1 MRWGR
6 ELRYA
11 AGYGLF
17 RVLLLAARALPL
29 SLLRLLFSRL
39 GLVAARLA
47 KRDCQRAREH
57 LQKAFGPNFD
67 CETLLRAHAQHL
79 GCLLGEALWLA
90 HASAPRILART
101 RFEGLEHLR
110 EAIAHGKGVVLV
122 TGHCGNWEWM
132 NLALQAAGIPMTAA
146 GRRLRDPRFDRFITR
161 LRTRFGGEAVA
172 RGEGAG
178 QALLRALHR
187 GRVVGLLIDQDVAV
201 PGVFVPFFGEP
212 AWTPTGAAFLALR
225 RGCPIVL
232 GFARRDQDGTMV
244 IKVQPAIWPTGSHT
258 REEDVG
264 QLTAL
269 LTARIEEHI
278 RSCPEQWVWFHQRWR
293 RKPQGED
300 KVWCCPG

>member
-1 MRWGR
+1 MGWSKK
-6 ELRYA
+6 LRYA
-11 AGYGLF
+11 VGFWLF
-17 RVLLLAARALPL
+17 RLLLLAARVVPL
-29 SLLRLLFSRL
+29 SLLRSFFSGCGLL
-39 GLVAARLA
+39 AARLFR
-47 KRDCQRAREH
+47 KECQRARNH
-57 LQKAFGPNFD
+57 LQKAFGQELD
-67 CETLLRAHAQHL
+67 CEAILRAHARHL
-79 GCLLGEALWLA
+79 GCLAGEALWLA
-90 HASAPRILART
+90 HAPAPAILSRT
-101 RFEGLEHLR
+101 RFVGLEHLK
-110 EAIAHGKGVVLV
+110 EALSHGKGVILV

-146 GRRLRDPRFDRFITR
+146 GRRLRDPRFDRFVTR

-232 GFARRDQDGTMV
+232 GFARRDQDGAMG
-244 IKVQPAIWPTGSHT
+244 IILQPAIWPTGSHAK
-258 REEDVG
+258 EEDVG
-264 QLTAL
+264 KLTAL
-269 LTARIEEHI
+269 LTTRIEDHI
-278 RSCPEQWVWFHQRWR
+278 RSCPEQWVWFHERWR
-293 RKPQGED
+293 RKPQEED